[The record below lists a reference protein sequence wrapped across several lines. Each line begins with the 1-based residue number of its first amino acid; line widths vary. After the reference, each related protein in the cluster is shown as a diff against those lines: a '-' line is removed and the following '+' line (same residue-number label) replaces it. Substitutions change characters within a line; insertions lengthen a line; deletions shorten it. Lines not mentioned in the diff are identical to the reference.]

1 MMLLK
6 KLIAQLSIRNRLI
19 LSSVLWL
26 TLLFIISTLYLP
38 SLLGQFLET
47 ETKEQLSGYMDEIA
61 ANLSVDEAG
70 KLSSIN
76 LSNPRFQTPYSGLYW
91 SASTPNS
98 LIRSRSLWDKT
109 MQYSAK
115 THAFLGAK
123 NERLITVVRN
133 LYLPD
138 YNEPIQV
145 VIGVDTT
152 RMDKTLKSVQHH
164 LWIMLGLLFGGIF
177 TMVLMQISWSINPL
191 RKLKQ
196 ELTELEAGR
205 KTKIEAKYPKEIN
218 ALVVGLNDL
227 LFHYQ
232 ELLNRARHHAG
243 NLSHAVKTPLS
254 ILRNEVD
261 LLDEKTKHQFLEPI
275 DKIQDHINYHLS
287 RARIAGAANIL
298 SVRSNPYDRVVEI
311 SNAFGKLYN
320 QRDIHLLNQLGK
332 KLNVAVEQTDLDEML
347 GNLLENSYKWANS
360 KIQISAELKS
370 ADSENNNVH
379 IMIEDDGV
387 GIPEDQYPK
396 VMQRGIRLDESTQG
410 SGLGLNIV
418 SEMAYSYRGELSLSR
433 SQLGGLKAILTLP
446 KARS

>member
-145 VIGVDTT
+145 VIGVDKIIYKFRQIQDHSFAYKQT
-152 RMDKTLKSVQHH
+152 
-164 LWIMLGLLFGGIF
+164 GLCFVTG
-177 TMVLMQISWSINPL
+177 SS
-191 RKLKQ
+191 K
-196 ELTELEAGR
+196 
-205 KTKIEAKYPKEIN
+205 
-218 ALVVGLNDL
+218 
-227 LFHYQ
+227 LFHSDY
-232 ELLNRARHHAG
+232 ELLN
-243 NLSHAVKTPLS
+243 
-254 ILRNEVD
+254 
-261 LLDEKTKHQFLEPI
+261 
-275 DKIQDHINYHLS
+275 
-287 RARIAGAANIL
+287 
-298 SVRSNPYDRVVEI
+298 
-311 SNAFGKLYN
+311 
-320 QRDIHLLNQLGK
+320 
-332 KLNVAVEQTDLDEML
+332 
-347 GNLLENSYKWANS
+347 S
-360 KIQISAELKS
+360 K
-370 ADSENNNVH
+370 N
-379 IMIEDDGV
+379 M
-387 GIPEDQYPK
+387 
-396 VMQRGIRLDESTQG
+396 
-410 SGLGLNIV
+410 
-418 SEMAYSYRGELSLSR
+418 
-433 SQLGGLKAILTLP
+433 
-446 KARS
+446 